1 MILIWLTVLEA
12 KAGLKIRLTDQNGR
26 PIAQARIQII
36 PGQNNPDRE
45 TLPVSP
51 PQPRTDGLIGFITDN
66 NGRVS
71 IDLPNGRYTVVAS
84 PRFDLSRDDQHAF
97 LVMRTVDAPNNLT
110 LSLTETTSVMME
122 AIGEG
127 IFADDP
133 AAPLE
138 MAYVYFRPS
147 KHAFGYVGLLD
158 NDGQLKANI
167 SPGRYHIVIK
177 GSIARH
183 YLVLS
188 NQEILPSD
196 NDPSIRGQT
205 ILFDGRQTA
214 TAKLGF
220 NLPEQTQLVL
230 HEVLSSQSTYE
241 YVDVIENQ
249 IGYDA
254 AYTDVYALDSG
265 QFVIPTRLLPNQA
278 YQINLSYV
286 MNLGGHLYAY
296 EFRIND
302 LSVDGPQIYTI
313 GNDGSTPLQ
322 MTIATDRAVYNPG
335 QAVELKFEISDQL
348 GNQLYRFFNY
358 SAARLVFPFVVI
370 KDPDGRVIASNP
382 ITSEMPEDFFQF
394 RFRLP
399 PAAQVG
405 TYLVEVRLDA
415 RYYGILKVRSTFK
428 VIDPTDTAPPQIAD
442 LILPQVITN
451 PQFETLNQLQFQA
464 RLADDTS
471 VVANLTLQPA
481 MANDSAA
488 NFFPASN
495 HRPQVKEVA
504 SIDSPSQGELHIWI
518 IPPNFLV
525 GQKLKWSLWATDIFG
540 NKTGKTGEIKTQL
553 DPGFTPQSESFPGLS
568 DSILILPHNTV
579 VLAGQDRQFELV
591 VTRGWVHPTA
601 PEIDLIQQVEWTFDN
616 RLLERQKFPLDPPS
630 GQPDRKAAHT
640 GEIILQGQQTGI
652 SRLSAKGTF
661 PGTGDVFEVETT
673 VRVIFGWLSQI
684 QINPLNVTELRSGQ
698 RIRLKAI
705 GYDTVGNQ
713 TEIVPTW
720 TVSGG
725 IGRIHQTRSMSL
737 VDSDFSEQGHPRSRP
752 EEVITVFVATQSG
765 SGQVNAYLLD
775 QTATL
780 PITVTVGELHHLTVD
795 PFIAYLPA
803 SNDQHQFQYQFV
815 GHGWDIG
822 HNPVSNLSIKWSLD
836 QAAGTIDPTGLISS
850 INQPNTQT
858 LGNVIIN
865 GTIWADSPPSA
876 QSGKSVV
883 VIQNVPAQS
892 MTHLSLSLKN
902 FDQQLDQLTLAVGSQ
917 QKFEATGTDLNNQRI
932 TTTPL
937 WVVSGQIGLIQPS
950 GLFTATQA
958 GTGKVVAIAEGLDAF
973 MKIEVTHGLPRHIE
987 VDPPYL
993 TMIVGQQYQ
1002 LIATTR
1008 DEFGYASAPVSSY
1021 RWWIADV
1028 NQDLA
1033 RIDPQ
1038 GRVTA
1043 ILPGLAG
1050 VNVSTGDIIGQMQ
1063 VFIRPADTGG
1073 TVPSTLSNQI
1083 PVEGQISIEDWH
1095 ITPNQPLKVRAG
1107 ESVRFLSYV
1116 QTGNPT
1122 TPIMAASP
1130 HWRIVSNASANSRH
1144 IGQIADNGLFRATA
1158 VGKGRILATLIP
1170 STGSLPSYSL
1180 PADLAAKE
1188 VTIEVVADRPA
1199 FGRLQ
1204 PGSAIIGT
1212 DPIWFQLQVFDT
1224 FGNLTKAAQKPIW
1237 KVIGTDGHISQT
1249 GRFFPKLDQPNL
1261 LDEHSVSAQVVAHI
1275 PALNIVARA
1284 TVRRQPTDHRS
1295 VAQPNRIHR
1304 LRLAPSEA
1312 EISGWGETQ
1321 FQFLAQD
1328 INGYQIEVIPKWRL
1342 ESTQVLA
1349 PAIRLN
1355 DSGLLTIDS
1364 NLNPAE
1370 SSQFQVV
1377 AMLDNGLQAT
1387 ATVYLMRS
1395 TLSRIEISAEKT
1407 IVSLQPNIP
1416 LKARLKLK
1424 IVGFDSAGNEMA
1436 IQPDWWVH
1444 PPLGRIDSSDQ
1455 SDAYFVAES
1464 PGRCRVWVKQGYVTA
1479 SWPVQILPPVQASH
1493 LKIKLLPQQMYVYPR
1508 HQSGVN
1514 IDSLERS
1521 ENPTVIAGTEILVVA
1536 LVKGSL
1542 TEPGQIPSL
1551 VTEQRV
1557 INARWQTDPTTRI
1570 RYLPDSVVGIRL
1582 TQVGPTNLFCQV
1594 DSPLPSASPQSGQ
1607 LAVESRA
1614 NLQIDVTPAAPAR
1627 LQIKPEV
1634 ISLRSDTDHP
1644 GPAQQFALYI
1654 FDRFGNS
1661 ITAVTS
1667 SDELNLAWAVVGEIG
1682 TVSQNGV
1689 LKPAVVPVGSTAAG
1703 QVKVIAPYGQSQAEV
1718 SLVSDVGELASLEI
1732 ATEAES
1738 ITVGK
1743 QVRLIV
1749 RGRNQNGQLFPQADL
1764 FNLQSAM
1771 GEVFRFQV
1779 SDGGVKSV
1787 DDGWIFQAPTR
1798 LQEVRLQATLGEI
1811 TSLPLQI
1818 QLLSDDPAR
1827 LELNT
1832 GASTLPS
1839 TQPPLSPIGEQ
1850 LHLTAGRQQTI
1861 GWQVTDQYENPLPV
1875 DDPRLTNDPLRLQST
1890 RPTVGEVI
1898 IVRENLFSFNA
1909 RQVGQTELVA
1919 RIAGLQVSVTI
1930 EVTAGEIVELKLS
1943 PSRTEVVAGNSV
1955 TFHLMGLDAFD
1966 NRLSAADL
1974 PPVKVE
1980 ASLVQDRSAQFPI
1993 GAEDKISEASSQI
2006 VKTFHATS
2014 PQSDI
2019 PTHAF
2024 TKTFSQSGLYQIV
2037 ATTESHPD
2045 QVTSFNQLKATALVE
2060 VIPAALAK
2068 MQVILK
2074 RLTSQIGNE
2083 ILAQNQTMVP
2093 LKVPY
2098 QLVSGASYQ
2107 LEAIGQDTF
2116 GNAVEV
2122 QPTWKLIG
2130 DLGRI
2135 RQADVSG
2142 VIVEATFSGTGRLV
2156 ASAGGIS
2163 TRTTVTVVPFR
2174 QEIDATGGRLI
2185 SPVGIQLDVPK
2196 GAFLSPVKIEVGIVE
2211 SPGMNARAKRVTSAI
2226 EIAPQSRLSR
2236 RPLDLTFSYRSTITS
2251 DFDPQKLSLYFWD
2264 WFSERWVAI
2273 AGQVDISTQSVEAT
2287 VNHFGTFTLMTTDQ
2301 PVVKTT
2307 ELAVQNIKLS
2317 PPLFFAPD
2325 THQLTISYFIA
2336 TPIDLQPDPLE
2347 VTMQVF
2353 DLYDQRVATLLD
2365 GSPRRAGQNA
2375 ELWNGLNRKGQV
2387 VANGR
2392 YILLILIESGEEQ
2405 VYGKKVITV
2414 FK

>member
-26 PIAQARIQII
+26 PIAQARVQII
-36 PGQNNPDRE
+36 PGQSNPDSE
-45 TLPVSP
+45 TLPVPP

-66 NGRVS
+66 NGRVL

-84 PRFDLSRDDQHAF
+84 PSFDLSRDEQHAF
-97 LVMRTVDAPNNLT
+97 LVKRTVDAPNDLT
-110 LSLTETTSVMME
+110 LSLTETTSLIIE
-122 AIGEG
+122 SIGEG

-133 AAPLE
+133 VAPLE
-138 MAYVYFRPS
+138 MAYIYFRPS

-167 SPGRYHIVIK
+167 SPGHYHIVIK

-188 NQEILPSD
+188 NQEILPADSD
-196 NDPSIRGQT
+196 PPIRGQT

-241 YVDVIENQ
+241 YVDIIENQ

-265 QFVIPTRLLPNQA
+265 QFVIPTRLLPNQT

-302 LSVDGPQIYTI
+302 LSVDAPQIYTI

-322 MTIATDRAVYNPG
+322 MTIATDQAAYNPG

-358 SAARLVFPFVVI
+358 SAARLVFPFATI
-370 KDPDGRVIASNP
+370 KDPAGRVIASNP
-382 ITSEMPEDFFQF
+382 ITSEMPKEFFQL

-399 PAAQVG
+399 PVAQIG

-415 RYYGILKVRSTFK
+415 KYYGILKARSTFK
-428 VIDPTDTAPPQIAD
+428 VIDPTDTAPPQIID

-464 RLADDTS
+464 HLADDAS

-481 MANDSAA
+481 MANDSVA
-488 NFFPASN
+488 NFFPIST
-495 HRPQVKEVA
+495 HRSQVGEVT
-504 SIDSPSQGELHIWI
+504 SIDSLGQSELHTWI

-525 GQKLKWSLWATDIFG
+525 GQNLKWSLWTTDIFG
-540 NKTGKTGEIKTQL
+540 NKTSKTGEIETQL
-553 DPGFTPQSESFPGLS
+553 DPSFTPQSESFPGLS
-568 DSILILPHNTV
+568 DSILILPHNAV

-591 VTRGWVHPTA
+591 ATRSWVDPVA
-601 PEIDLIQQVEWTFDN
+601 SEINQIQQVRWIFED
-616 RLLERQKFPLDPPS
+616 RLLEQRKLPLDLS
-630 GQPDRKAAHT
+630 ASQPDREAAHT
-640 GEIILQGQQTGI
+640 GKITLKGQQIGV

-661 PGTGDVFEVETT
+661 PGTGDAFEVETT
-673 VRVIFGWLSQI
+673 VRVIFGRLSQI
-684 QINPLNVTELRSGQ
+684 QINPPNVTELRSGQ
-698 RIRLKAI
+698 QIKLKAI

-713 TEIVPTW
+713 AEIVPIW

-725 IGRIHQTRSMSL
+725 IGRIYQTQSMSP
-737 VDSDFSEQGHPRSRP
+737 VDSDFSEQGHLRPRS
-752 EEVITVFVATQSG
+752 EEAITVFVATQSG
-765 SGQVNAYLLD
+765 FGQVNAYLLD

-780 PITVTVGELHHLTVD
+780 PVTVTAGELHHLTVD

-803 SNDQHQFQYQFV
+803 SNDRHQFQYQFV

-822 HNPVSNLSIKWSLD
+822 HNPVSNLSVKWSLD
-836 QAAGTIDPTGLISS
+836 QAAGTIDPTGLTSS

-865 GTIWADSPPSA
+865 GTIWADRPPSA
-876 QSGKSVV
+876 QRGKSVV

-902 FDQQLDQLTLAVGSQ
+902 FDQQLDQLTLAIGRQ
-917 QKFEATGTDLNNQRI
+917 QKFEATGTDVNNQRI

-937 WVVSGQIGLIQPS
+937 WTVSGHVGLIQPN
-950 GLFTATQA
+950 GLFTATQVGI
-958 GTGKVVAIAEGLDAF
+958 GTVVAIAEGLDAS

-987 VDPPYL
+987 IDPPYL

-1002 LIATTR
+1002 LIATAR
-1008 DEFGYASAPVSSY
+1008 DEFGYASAPVTSY
-1021 RWWIADV
+1021 KWWIADV
-1028 NQDLA
+1028 NRDLA

-1043 ILPGLAG
+1043 ISPGLAR
-1050 VNVSTGDIIGQMQ
+1050 VNVSTGDIVGQMQ
-1063 VFIRPADTGG
+1063 VFIRPADTGS
-1073 TVPSTLSNQI
+1073 TVPPMLPNQI
-1083 PVEGQISIEDWH
+1083 PAESQISIEDWH
-1095 ITPNQPLKVRAG
+1095 ITPNRPLKVRTG
-1107 ESVRFLSYV
+1107 ERVRFLSYV

-1122 TPIMAASP
+1122 FPIMATSP
-1130 HWRIVSNASANSRH
+1130 HWRIVSSVSANSRH
-1144 IGQIADNGLFRATA
+1144 IGQIADNGLFRAEA

-1170 STGSLPSYSL
+1170 SAGSLPLYSL
-1180 PADLAAKE
+1180 PADLAVKE

-1204 PGSAIIGT
+1204 PDSAIIGT
-1212 DPIWFQLQVFDT
+1212 DPIWFQLQVFDA
-1224 FGNLTKAAQKPIW
+1224 FGNPTKTTRKPIW
-1237 KVIGTDGHISQT
+1237 KAIGTDGHISQT
-1249 GRFFPKLDQPNL
+1249 GRFFPKLDQRNL
-1261 LDEHSVSAQVVAHI
+1261 LDEHGVSTQVVAHI
-1275 PALNIVARA
+1275 PAFNIVARA

-1295 VAQPNRIHR
+1295 IAEPNQIHR
-1304 LRLAPSEA
+1304 LRLAPSEV

-1328 INGYQIEVIPKWRL
+1328 INGYQIEVIPQWRL
-1342 ESTQVLA
+1342 ESTQALA
-1349 PAIRLN
+1349 PAVRLN
-1355 DSGLLTIDS
+1355 DSGLLTIGS

-1387 ATVYLMRS
+1387 ATVHLMRS
-1395 TLSRIEISAEKT
+1395 KLSRIEISAEKT
-1407 IVSLQPNIP
+1407 IVSLQQNIP
-1416 LKARLKLK
+1416 LKAQLKLK
-1424 IVGFDSAGNEMA
+1424 VVGFDSAGNNMA

-1455 SDAYFVAES
+1455 SSDTYFVAES
-1464 PGRCRVWVKQGYVTA
+1464 SGRCRVWAKQGYITA
-1479 SWPVQILPPVQASH
+1479 SWPVQILPPSQTSH
-1493 LKIKLLPQQMYVYPR
+1493 LEIKLLPQQMYVYPR
-1508 HQSGVN
+1508 DRSGEY
-1514 IDSLERS
+1514 IDSLESS

-1542 TEPGQIPSL
+1542 TEPGQMFSL
-1551 VTEQRV
+1551 VMEQRV

-1582 TQVGPTNLFCQV
+1582 TQVGLTNLVCQV
-1594 DSPLPSASPQSGQ
+1594 DSPLHHASSQSGQ
-1607 LAVESRA
+1607 PEVGSRA
-1614 NLQIDVTPAAPAR
+1614 HLLIDVTPAAPAQ

-1634 ISLRSDTDHP
+1634 ISLRSDTDYP
-1644 GPAQQFALYI
+1644 GPVQQFTLYI

-1661 ITAVTS
+1661 ITPAAS
-1667 SDELNLAWAVVGEIG
+1667 SDELDLAWSVVGEIG
-1682 TVSQNGV
+1682 TVNQNGI
-1689 LKPAVVPVGSTAAG
+1689 LKPAVVTVGSTLTG

-1718 SLVSDVGELASLEI
+1718 SLVSDVGELTSLEI
-1732 ATEAES
+1732 ATETES

-1743 QVRLIV
+1743 QARLMV

-1771 GEVFRFQV
+1771 GGAFRFQV
-1779 SDGGVKSV
+1779 SAGEVKSV
-1787 DDGWIFQAPTR
+1787 DDGWIFQAPNR
-1798 LQEVRLQATLGEI
+1798 LQEIRLQATLGEI

-1827 LELNT
+1827 LELST
-1832 GASTLPS
+1832 GASTSPA
-1839 TQPPLSPIGEQ
+1839 TQPPVGSIEGQ
-1850 LHLTAGRQQTI
+1850 LRLTAGRQQTI
-1861 GWQVTDQYENPLPV
+1861 GWRVTDQYENPLPV
-1875 DDPRLTNDPLRLQST
+1875 DDPRLTNDPLNLQST
-1890 RPTVGEVI
+1890 RPKIGEVI
-1898 IVRENLFSFNA
+1898 IVKENLFSFNA
-1909 RQVGQTELVA
+1909 LQVGQTILIA
-1919 RIAGLQVSVTI
+1919 RIAGLQASVTI
-1930 EVTAGEIVELKLS
+1930 EVTAGELVELKLS
-1943 PSRTEVVAGNSV
+1943 PSRTEVVAGDRV
-1955 TFHLMGLDAFD
+1955 TFRLMGLDAFD

-1980 ASLVQDRSAQFPI
+1980 ASLVQDRSAQSPI
-1993 GAEDKISEASSQI
+1993 GAGGEITEASSQI
-2006 VKTFHATS
+2006 IETSHATS
-2014 PQSDI
+2014 PDLARS
-2019 PTHAF
+2019 F

-2037 ATTESHPD
+2037 ATTQSLPD
-2045 QVTSFNQLKATALVE
+2045 QTLSSNHLKARALVE
-2060 VIPAALAK
+2060 VIPATLAT

-2074 RLTSQIGNE
+2074 RLTGQIGSD
-2083 ILAQNQTMVP
+2083 ILTPSHTVVLPKA
-2093 LKVPY
+2093 PY
-2098 QLVSGASYQ
+2098 QLVSGANYQ

-2122 QPTWKLIG
+2122 QPAWKLIG

-2135 RQADVSG
+2135 RQADISG

-2163 TRTTVTVVPFR
+2163 TRTVVTVVPFR
-2174 QEIDATGGRLI
+2174 QEVDATGGRLV

-2196 GAFLSPVKIEVGIVE
+2196 GAFLSPVKVEVEIVE
-2211 SPGMNARAKRVTSAI
+2211 SPGMNAKAKRVTPVI
-2226 EIAPQSRLSR
+2226 EIAPQKRLSR
-2236 RPLDLTFSYRSTITS
+2236 RPLNLTFSYRSTITS

-2264 WFSERWVAI
+2264 WFSERWIAI
-2273 AGQVDISTQSVEAT
+2273 AGHVDTSTQSVEAT
-2287 VNHFGTFTLMTTDQ
+2287 VNHFGIFTLMTTDQ
-2301 PVVKTT
+2301 PVVKAT
-2307 ELAVQNIKLS
+2307 EFAVQNIKLS

-2325 THQLTISYFIA
+2325 THQLTISYLIT
-2336 TPIDLQPDPLE
+2336 TPMDLQPDPLE
-2347 VTMQVF
+2347 VTMQIF
-2353 DLYDQRVATLLD
+2353 DLYDQRVVTLLD
-2365 GSPRRAGQNA
+2365 RSPRRAGQNA
-2375 ELWNGLNRKGQV
+2375 ELWNGLNKKGQV
-2387 VANGR
+2387 VVNGR
-2392 YILLILIESGEEQ
+2392 YILLIIIESGKEQ
-2405 VYGKKVITV
+2405 AYGKKVITV